1 MLAAQLFQSQH
12 IPYLL
17 RFNSF
22 VSVVEESVLLPPR
35 HSWLRSTCTKRNRMN
50 DMVSETFV
58 SGFDLCTIFLPFH
71 SSNAKKRKRIQ
82 KYGICILFLVFLWLF
97 PFFSIYIYISLR
109 SSRSYEF
116 ELNLIYYRKYLEY
129 RRMLNKMCKN
139 FVSRCYECFI
149 RKDVNYFYCRLNYV
163 VSMWNSMEE
172 FFK

>member
-71 SSNAKKRKRIQ
+71 FRVEREKKKKDSKVRYMHFIFRFP
-82 KYGICILFLVFLWLF
+82 LTFSFFLD
-97 PFFSIYIYISLR
+97 IYIFRYVHLVA
-109 SSRSYEF
+109 
-116 ELNLIYYRKYLEY
+116 
-129 RRMLNKMCKN
+129 M
-139 FVSRCYECFI
+139 I
-149 RKDVNYFYCRLNYV
+149 RIKSDIL
-163 VSMWNSMEE
+163 
-172 FFK
+172 

>member
-97 PFFSIYIYISLR
+97 PFFSIYIYIFRYVHLVAMIRIKSDILQKIFR
-109 SSRSYEF
+109 ISKNVKQDVYKFCF
-116 ELNLIYYRKYLEY
+116 EMLWIFLLE
-129 RRMLNKMCKN
+129 RM
-139 FVSRCYECFI
+139 
-149 RKDVNYFYCRLNYV
+149 
-163 VSMWNSMEE
+163 
-172 FFK
+172 

>member
-71 SSNAKKRKRIQ
+71 FRVEREKKKKNSKVRYMHFIFRFP
-82 KYGICILFLVFLWLF
+82 LTFSFFLD
-97 PFFSIYIYISLR
+97 IYIYIS
-109 SSRSYEF
+109 
-116 ELNLIYYRKYLEY
+116 YLVAMI
-129 RRMLNKMCKN
+129 RIKSDILQKIFRISKN
-139 FVSRCYECFI
+139 V
-149 RKDVNYFYCRLNYV
+149 KQDV
-163 VSMWNSMEE
+163 
-172 FFK
+172 

>member
-71 SSNAKKRKRIQ
+71 FRVEREKKKKNSKVRYMHFIFRFP
-82 KYGICILFLVFLWLF
+82 LTFSFFLDIY
-97 PFFSIYIYISLR
+97 IYIYISLR

-129 RRMLNKMCKN
+129 RRMLNKMCTN
-139 FVSRCYECFI
+139 FVSRCYEF
-149 RKDVNYFYCRLNYV
+149 FY
-163 VSMWNSMEE
+163 
-172 FFK
+172 